1 MKVVGNN
8 KAAIITAYNQ
18 SSPQIPQDDPHPEI
32 EDTTDTA
39 VEENTP
45 TNMTIKKKLLIQIV
59 KQIANIDD
67 RPIIRYPI
75 SNIDDGLSG
84 QTSLAFKYR
93 ILQTVT

>member
-1 MKVVGNN
+1 MKVVGSN

-18 SSPQIPQDDPHPEI
+18 LSPQTPQSAPHPEI
-32 EDTTDTA
+32 EPTTDTA
-39 VEENTP
+39 VDENTP
-45 TNMTIKKKLLIQIV
+45 TNMTIKKKLLIHIV

-75 SNIDDGLSG
+75 SNMDDGLSG